1 VAPPAYDQF
10 PELDSTMNLLQNKL
24 ALVTGAGGGLGSA
37 IALGFAR
44 EGARVIVADIGLE
57 SAADVARQITHA
69 GGQAWAE
76 AIDVTDRQATH
87 AWAGDIQSRIGAID
101 VLVNNAGI
109 SGRGKLDDP
118 QAPALWDRILKVNI
132 EGVFNV
138 THAFIPALKITHGNI
153 VNLASIVSFAS
164 GVSTPGYVVS
174 KGAVRSFTQVS
185 ARELAPFGIRVNAVA
200 PGLMLTAMVRPQ
212 LDTPGGTDWYMH
224 RAPMARGGQPEEVV
238 GPIVFLASEMASYVN
253 GVVLP
258 VDGGF
263 GAA

>member
-1 VAPPAYDQF
+1 
-10 PELDSTMNLLQNKL
+10 MNLLQNKL

-44 EGARVIVADIGLE
+44 EGARVIVADVALE
-57 SAADVARQITHA
+57 RAVDVARQITQA

-76 AIDVTDRQATH
+76 GIDVTDRSACQ
-87 AWAGDIQSRIGAID
+87 AWAADIQQRIGAID

-118 QAPALWDRILKVNI
+118 QAPELWDRILKVNV
-132 EGVFNV
+132 EGVFNL
-138 THAFIPALKITHGNI
+138 THAFVPTLKRTRGNI
-153 VNLASIVSFAS
+153 VNLASIVSFVS
-164 GVSTPGYVVS
+164 GVSTPAYVAS

-185 ARELAPFGIRVNAVA
+185 ARELAPHGIRVNAVA
-200 PGLMLTAMVRPQ
+200 PGLMLTEMVRPQ
-212 LDTPGGTDWYMH
+212 LDTPGGTDWFMH
-224 RAPMARGGQPEEVV
+224 RAPMARGGQPEEIV
-238 GPIVFLASEMASYVN
+238 GPIVFLASDMASYVN

-263 GAA
+263 LAA